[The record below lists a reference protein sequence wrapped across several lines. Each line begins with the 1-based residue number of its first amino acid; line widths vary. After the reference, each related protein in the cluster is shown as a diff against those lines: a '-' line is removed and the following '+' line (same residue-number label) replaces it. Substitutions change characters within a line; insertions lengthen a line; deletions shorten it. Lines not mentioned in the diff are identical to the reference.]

1 MKEPPL
7 RSYLEDRIFEIR
19 HTDGMV
25 SRITSY
31 FPLGESEM
39 REIFLAIGT
48 KPEIRSIF
56 ADEISDEEWERTRT
70 QIKKRFNDEL
80 IGIGQKDRI

>member
-1 MKEPPL
+1 MKAPSPL
-7 RSYLEDRIFEIR
+7 RPCLEDRIFEIR
-19 HTDGMV
+19 HATDGTA

-31 FPLGESEM
+31 FPLGESEI
-39 REIFLAIGT
+39 REIFLATGA

-56 ADEISDEEWERTRT
+56 TDEISDEDWERTRT

-80 IGIGQKDRI
+80 IGIGQG